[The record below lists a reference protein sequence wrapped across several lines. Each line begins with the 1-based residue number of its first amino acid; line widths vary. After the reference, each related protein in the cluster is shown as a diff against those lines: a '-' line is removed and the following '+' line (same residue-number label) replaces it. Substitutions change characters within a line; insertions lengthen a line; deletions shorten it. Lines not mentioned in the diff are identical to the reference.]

1 MIKEKK
7 YLIKAIN
14 YNIDTNPEDNKNS
27 ISSAKYQDKNMI
39 INNNY
44 NNFINPSIDVKKYN
58 NINLFKE
65 YNGLKSLEPN
75 KKLFNSFSED
85 VELSF
90 EKNNTLLNETNC
102 YLNNEKI
109 YKKIFEKYR
118 KKKEELSP
126 VKISKIK
133 KTENKPYKG
142 RVFQDNIKTNNH
154 TFFETKLKNKKN
166 LYLKTDGINNKNNDY
181 KLKISINGCDN
192 KNITCTFENDIS
204 TPILSNKKDENQ
216 IFINHSILLKARKNK
231 EISKK
236 KNEKENKIKKNV
248 NVKRNNN
255 RNNELTIKIENKGYF
270 DSTDFM
276 NVINEE
282 INIKKNRKNESSI
295 KKKKDKYNNKIK
307 KIMDKKIIEVLN
319 NINIYENKKKI
330 KEKEILF
337 ENLDSKMNVN
347 KNDINKRFIIN
358 ENKRYISNNTNFNQD
373 VGKLKKKLN
382 SENFTDKNINNNIF
396 QSNKKTHKL
405 ERDNYKLPR
414 FKMNFGQHENESE
427 KILENITNRDKTNND
442 NNKLKKDQELKEG
455 LQKNNLMNKTSK
467 NSFLNTHLL
476 SNKNFENNIND
487 AKMIQTSKNRKNIVL
502 ISEKKGIN
510 LTNKIKKYYSIQNK
524 TIEYINNKNLTN
536 ILYNRNNKDNI
547 NNNKDNFDK
556 NYEIN
561 KLNHTTINNSNIMN
575 IYNERKND
583 ININNHQKFFSN
595 NFIIQNLCFND
606 NEKPNN
612 PLKNQVDAK
621 QNMNL
626 TTRDETFKTYNNN
639 SKDIENID
647 ITNLTK
653 ESVKDNNQ
661 VKSSDSQI
669 ISGINGQNTTYFS
682 GFNKSD
688 LKMLNK
694 VNLDMPVN
702 IDLDKEENEEEIIK
716 EKEES
721 KNLIEKEIN
730 NSSPNKRI
738 ENGSQDKDEKLE
750 ILESFINKFNN
761 DKNEIQDLK
770 ENNFNNVIPSNGK
783 TDSDINLIINE
794 KKDNNDNMNNIKEE
808 EINSEKLKIK
818 NIKLNDTKVK
828 SNFYDDINII
838 NKSEDEINKIIYNN
852 NSIKKLNFSDINIDI
867 PNNDQDF
874 LNNVELIQKNN
885 FRLVLPNEI
894 KNDETKNNTEMET
907 IKDIETEYEFNLEE
921 SKFCKP
927 LRKYSNKINFD
938 KINPF

>member
-1 MIKEKK
+1 MLKEKK

-14 YNIDTNPEDNKNS
+14 YNIDTNPEENKNS

-39 INNNY
+39 INNEN

-75 KKLFNSFSED
+75 KKLFNSFSDD

-109 YKKIFEKYR
+109 YKKIFDKYR

-255 RNNELTIKIENKGYF
+255 RNNELSIKIENKGYF

-282 INIKKNRKNESSI
+282 INVKKNRKNESSI

-319 NINIYENKKKI
+319 NINICENKKKI

-347 KNDINKRFIIN
+347 KNDINKRFI
-358 ENKRYISNNTNFNQD
+358 NNTNFNQD

-382 SENFTDKNINNNIF
+382 SKNSNDKNINNNIF
-396 QSNKKTHKL
+396 QSDKKTHKL
-405 ERDNYKLPR
+405 EGDNYILPR
-414 FKMNFGQHENESE
+414 FKMSFGKHENESE
-427 KILENITNRDKTNND
+427 KILENITN
-442 NNKLKKDQELKEG
+442 
-455 LQKNNLMNKTSK
+455 
-467 NSFLNTHLL
+467 
-476 SNKNFENNIND
+476 
-487 AKMIQTSKNRKNIVL
+487 
-502 ISEKKGIN
+502 
-510 LTNKIKKYYSIQNK
+510 
-524 TIEYINNKNLTN
+524 
-536 ILYNRNNKDNI
+536 
-547 NNNKDNFDK
+547 
-556 NYEIN
+556 
-561 KLNHTTINNSNIMN
+561 
-575 IYNERKND
+575 
-583 ININNHQKFFSN
+583 
-595 NFIIQNLCFND
+595 
-606 NEKPNN
+606 
-612 PLKNQVDAK
+612 
-621 QNMNL
+621 
-626 TTRDETFKTYNNN
+626 
-639 SKDIENID
+639 
-647 ITNLTK
+647 
-653 ESVKDNNQ
+653 
-661 VKSSDSQI
+661 
-669 ISGINGQNTTYFS
+669 
-682 GFNKSD
+682 
-688 LKMLNK
+688 
-694 VNLDMPVN
+694 
-702 IDLDKEENEEEIIK
+702 
-716 EKEES
+716 
-721 KNLIEKEIN
+721 
-730 NSSPNKRI
+730 
-738 ENGSQDKDEKLE
+738 
-750 ILESFINKFNN
+750 
-761 DKNEIQDLK
+761 
-770 ENNFNNVIPSNGK
+770 
-783 TDSDINLIINE
+783 
-794 KKDNNDNMNNIKEE
+794 
-808 EINSEKLKIK
+808 
-818 NIKLNDTKVK
+818 
-828 SNFYDDINII
+828 
-838 NKSEDEINKIIYNN
+838 
-852 NSIKKLNFSDINIDI
+852 
-867 PNNDQDF
+867 
-874 LNNVELIQKNN
+874 
-885 FRLVLPNEI
+885 
-894 KNDETKNNTEMET
+894 
-907 IKDIETEYEFNLEE
+907 
-921 SKFCKP
+921 
-927 LRKYSNKINFD
+927 
-938 KINPF
+938 

>member
-1 MIKEKK
+1 
-7 YLIKAIN
+7 
-14 YNIDTNPEDNKNS
+14 
-27 ISSAKYQDKNMI
+27 
-39 INNNY
+39 
-44 NNFINPSIDVKKYN
+44 
-58 NINLFKE
+58 
-65 YNGLKSLEPN
+65 
-75 KKLFNSFSED
+75 
-85 VELSF
+85 
-90 EKNNTLLNETNC
+90 
-102 YLNNEKI
+102 
-109 YKKIFEKYR
+109 
-118 KKKEELSP
+118 
-126 VKISKIK
+126 
-133 KTENKPYKG
+133 
-142 RVFQDNIKTNNH
+142 
-154 TFFETKLKNKKN
+154 
-166 LYLKTDGINNKNNDY
+166 
-181 KLKISINGCDN
+181 
-192 KNITCTFENDIS
+192 
-204 TPILSNKKDENQ
+204 
-216 IFINHSILLKARKNK
+216 
-231 EISKK
+231 
-236 KNEKENKIKKNV
+236 
-248 NVKRNNN
+248 
-255 RNNELTIKIENKGYF
+255 
-270 DSTDFM
+270 
-276 NVINEE
+276 
-282 INIKKNRKNESSI
+282 
-295 KKKKDKYNNKIK
+295 
-307 KIMDKKIIEVLN
+307 
-319 NINIYENKKKI
+319 
-330 KEKEILF
+330 
-337 ENLDSKMNVN
+337 
-347 KNDINKRFIIN
+347 
-358 ENKRYISNNTNFNQD
+358 
-373 VGKLKKKLN
+373 
-382 SENFTDKNINNNIF
+382 
-396 QSNKKTHKL
+396 
-405 ERDNYKLPR
+405 
-414 FKMNFGQHENESE
+414 
-427 KILENITNRDKTNND
+427 
-442 NNKLKKDQELKEG
+442 
-455 LQKNNLMNKTSK
+455 
-467 NSFLNTHLL
+467 
-476 SNKNFENNIND
+476 
-487 AKMIQTSKNRKNIVL
+487 
-502 ISEKKGIN
+502 
-510 LTNKIKKYYSIQNK
+510 
-524 TIEYINNKNLTN
+524 
-536 ILYNRNNKDNI
+536 
-547 NNNKDNFDK
+547 
-556 NYEIN
+556 
-561 KLNHTTINNSNIMN
+561 MN

-595 NFIIQNLCFND
+595 NFIIQNLCLND

-794 KKDNNDNMNNIKEE
+794 KKDNNDKMNNIKEE
-808 EINSEKLKIK
+808 EINSENSKIK
-818 NIKLNDTKVK
+818 LSDTKVK

-838 NKSEDEINKIIYNN
+838 NKSEDEINKIKYNN

-894 KNDETKNNTEMET
+894 KNGETKNNTEMET